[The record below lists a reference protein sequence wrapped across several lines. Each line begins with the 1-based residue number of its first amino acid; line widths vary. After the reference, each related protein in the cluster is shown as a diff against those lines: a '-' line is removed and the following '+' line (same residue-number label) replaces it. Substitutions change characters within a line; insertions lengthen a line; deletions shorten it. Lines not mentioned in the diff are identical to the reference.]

1 MLILKKNQIRVIMVM
16 SRELDLNSNKRFGDK
31 KRKLEMVVETAQKIW
46 G

>member
-1 MLILKKNQIRVIMVM
+1 MVM

-46 G
+46 GNSFYVLLCLWF